1 MILDFFSCCDTV
13 VFVMAA
19 QNDIMLNG
27 APYELAEPCSVS
39 RLLEL
44 LNMKGKPVVVEHNGA
59 ALLPQDFSRVTVS
72 PGDRV
77 EIAPS
82 SPAARV
88 PLSGTVFSNPSSPC
102 HPSTSCLP
110 PLPAKW
116 RQEK

>member
-1 MILDFFSCCDTV
+1 MIFSKLLYKKSLKKIILFSFLRLEPESFLRHSRGMILDFFSCCDTV
-13 VFVMAA
+13 VSVMAA

-27 APYELAEPCSVS
+27 VPYELAEPCSVS

-77 EIAPS
+77 EIVSIVA
-82 SPAARV
+82 
-88 PLSGTVFSNPSSPC
+88 GG
-102 HPSTSCLP
+102 
-110 PLPAKW
+110 
-116 RQEK
+116 

>member
-1 MILDFFSCCDTV
+1 MDKTLNPVRDASFSFFQLAPESFLRHPRGMILDFFSCCGTV
-13 VFVMAA
+13 ASVMAT

-77 EIAPS
+77 EIVSIVA
-82 SPAARV
+82 
-88 PLSGTVFSNPSSPC
+88 GG
-102 HPSTSCLP
+102 
-110 PLPAKW
+110 
-116 RQEK
+116 

>member
-1 MILDFFSCCDTV
+1 MTRGFDSRSRLQDV
-13 VFVMAA
+13 VKAGSSRVRLAVQDSRLSRGQHGFESRTRC
-19 QNDIMLNG
+19 QIMLNG

-77 EIAPS
+77 EIVSIVA
-82 SPAARV
+82 
-88 PLSGTVFSNPSSPC
+88 GG
-102 HPSTSCLP
+102 
-110 PLPAKW
+110 
-116 RQEK
+116 